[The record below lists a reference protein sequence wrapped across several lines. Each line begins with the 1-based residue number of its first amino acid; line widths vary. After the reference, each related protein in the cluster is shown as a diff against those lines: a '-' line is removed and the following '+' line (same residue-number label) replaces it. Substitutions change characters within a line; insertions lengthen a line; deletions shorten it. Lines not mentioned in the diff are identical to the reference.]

1 MKTWFK
7 RSLVVVMAIIMVLGI
22 VACGTPTIDTPPGEL
37 PPITIPDD
45 LVTPIPD
52 EGTEEIPNDTNPVPP
67 DTIPDMEKDPDPG
80 AFNYNDVPAYSGS
93 PFWMANNGMPYFTA
107 AEMQNTETFET
118 YSELDSLGRCG
129 VAYANI
135 HKTLMPNE
143 DRESLSSVSP
153 SGWNNKK
160 YDTDLVDGGWIYN
173 RAHLIGFQLAGEQA
187 NEKNLITGTRY
198 CNVEGMLPFENMI
211 ADYIKETNNHVLYRV
226 TPIYVGDELVAR
238 GVLMEA
244 YSVED
249 EGDGVC
255 YNVFCYNVQ
264 PGIEIDYATGNSW
277 LSNEKPVK
285 NPEVNDQEKGEKT
298 TYVLN
303 TNSKKFHYPD
313 CSSVGKMSEKNKEER
328 TTTREDLIAD
338 GYEPCGS
345 CKP

>member
-7 RSLVVVMAIIMVLGI
+7 RSLVVVMALIMVLGI

-52 EGTEEIPNDTNPVPP
+52 EGTEEVPDDTNPVPP
-67 DTIPDMEKDPDPG
+67 DTVPDMEKDPDPG
-80 AFNYNDVPAYSGS
+80 TFNYNDVPAYSGS
-93 PFWMANNGMPYFTA
+93 PFWMANNGMPYFTE

-118 YSELDSLGRCG
+118 YSELDRLGRCG

-226 TPIYVGDELVAR
+226 TPIYVGDEMVAR

-264 PGIEIDYATGNSW
+264 PGIEIDYATGDSW

-285 NPEVNDQEKGEKT
+285 DPEVNDQEKGEKT

-328 TTTREDLIAD
+328 TTTREDLISE
-338 GYEPCGS
+338 GYDPCGS